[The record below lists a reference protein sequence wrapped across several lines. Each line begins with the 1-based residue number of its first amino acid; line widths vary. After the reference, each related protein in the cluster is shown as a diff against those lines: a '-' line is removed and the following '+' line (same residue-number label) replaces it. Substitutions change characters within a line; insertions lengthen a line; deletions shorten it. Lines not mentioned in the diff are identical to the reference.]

1 MMVEELVEDLYYE
14 KKYVKRFDKD
24 MDDYMGQVML
34 FSVRELVVVMKVGGC
49 IGERWWKRDKWVNEL
64 ERKELEFCG
73 YDLVDG

>member
-1 MMVEELVEDLYYE
+1 
-14 KKYVKRFDKD
+14 
-24 MDDYMGQVML
+24 ML